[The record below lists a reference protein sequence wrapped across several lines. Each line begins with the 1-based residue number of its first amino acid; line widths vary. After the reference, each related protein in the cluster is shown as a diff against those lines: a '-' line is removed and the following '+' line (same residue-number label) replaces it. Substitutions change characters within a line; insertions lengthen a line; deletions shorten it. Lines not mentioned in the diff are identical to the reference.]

1 MPFSTII
8 GQPKAVNLLTRALTG
23 NRLAH
28 GYLFVGPEGV
38 GKTTTARALA
48 TSLFCQIG
56 QTAQASSAT
65 SPCGHCSGCIKLKS
79 GNHPDL
85 SIIRPEGAGIKIHQ
99 IRELKKSLS
108 FPPFEAETRIIIIE
122 DAQTMGREAGNS
134 LLKILEEPPPHNLLL
149 LVAADSE
156 PLLGT
161 IISRCQV
168 IPFMAL
174 PVEQAVTIIRRNHP
188 EFKAEEAE
196 ALAKLTGGCPGQAET
211 LYDDEILL
219 LHKECIQALSAEL
232 SAENGSQAESLEQA
246 LYLAGRLAERKD
258 GLDQLFDL
266 LALSFKEKM
275 IARLNKNR
283 QADTDVPSVAREGA
297 RERWNLQRL
306 SAMVDAVDTARR
318 QLARNCNR
326 ALVCEVLLLELFA

>member
-1 MPFSTII
+1 MPFSSII
-8 GQPKAVNLLTRALTG
+8 GQLKAVNLLTRALNG

-48 TSLFCQIG
+48 AHLFCQ
-56 QTAQASSAT
+56 TAEAS
-65 SPCGHCSGCIKLKS
+65 SPCGHCSGCIKVRS

-85 SIIRPEGAGIKIHQ
+85 LTIRPEGAGIKIQQ

-108 FPPFEAETRIIIIE
+108 FPPFEAELRIIIIE
-122 DAQTMGREAGNS
+122 DTQTMKREAGNS
-134 LLKILEEPPPHNLLL
+134 LLKILEEPPPDNLLL

-156 PLLGT
+156 PLLDT

-174 PVEQAVTIIRRNHP
+174 PAEQAAAIIQRNHP
-188 EFKAEEAE
+188 EFGAEEAE
-196 ALAKLTGGCPGQAET
+196 ALAKLTGGCPGQAGT
-211 LYDDEILL
+211 LYNDEVLL
-219 LHKECIQALSAEL
+219 LHKECILALFAD
-232 SAENGSQAESLEQA
+232 NGSQAESLEQA
-246 LYLAGRLAERKD
+246 LYLAARLAELKD

-266 LALSFKEKM
+266 LALSLKEDM
-275 IARLNKNR
+275 IALLNENK
-283 QADTDVPSVAREGA
+283 QTDLDVPSAARGGA
-297 RERWNLQRL
+297 REHWNLQRL
-306 SAMVDAVDTARR
+306 SAMVDAIDAARR

>member
-1 MPFSTII
+1 MPFSSII
-8 GQPKAVNLLTRALTG
+8 GKPKAVNLLTRALNG

-48 TSLFCQIG
+48 AHLFCQ
-56 QTAQASSAT
+56 TAEAS
-65 SPCGHCSGCIKLKS
+65 SPCGHCSGCIKVRS

-85 SIIRPEGAGIKIHQ
+85 LTIRPQGAGIKIQQ

-108 FPPFEAETRIIIIE
+108 FPPFEAELRIIIIE
-122 DAQTMGREAGNS
+122 DTQTMKREAGNS
-134 LLKILEEPPPHNLLL
+134 LLKILEEPPPNNLLL

-156 PLLGT
+156 PLLDT

-174 PVEQAVTIIRRNHP
+174 SAEQAVAIIQCNHP
-188 EFKAEEAE
+188 NFDAEEAE
-196 ALAKLTGGCPGQAET
+196 ALAKLTGGCPGQAGT
-211 LYDDEILL
+211 LYNDEVLL
-219 LHKECIQALSAEL
+219 LHKECIQALSAD
-232 SAENGSQAESLEQA
+232 NGTQAESLEQA
-246 LYLAGRLAERKD
+246 LYLAVRLAEIKN

-266 LALSFKEKM
+266 LALSLKENM
-275 IARLNKNR
+275 IALLSENKLT
-283 QADTDVPSVAREGA
+283 DLDVPSAARGEA

-306 SAMVDAVDTARR
+306 SAMVDAVDAARR

>member
-1 MPFSTII
+1 MPFSSII
-8 GQPKAVNLLTRALTG
+8 GQLKAVNLLTRALNG

-48 TSLFCQIG
+48 AHLFCQ
-56 QTAQASSAT
+56 AAEAS
-65 SPCGHCSGCIKLKS
+65 SPCGHCSGCIKVRS

-85 SIIRPEGAGIKIHQ
+85 LTIRPEGAGIKIQQ

-108 FPPFEAETRIIIIE
+108 FPPFEAEQRIIIIE
-122 DAQTMGREAGNS
+122 DMQTMKREAGNS
-134 LLKILEEPPPHNLLL
+134 LLKILEEPPPNNLLL

-156 PLLGT
+156 PLLDT
-161 IISRCQV
+161 IVSRCQV
-168 IPFMAL
+168 IPFRSLA
-174 PVEQAVTIIRRNHP
+174 VDQAITIIQRNHP
-188 EFKAEEAE
+188 EFDGEEAE
-196 ALAKLTGGCPGQAET
+196 AMAKLTGGCPGQAGT
-211 LYDDEILL
+211 LYNDEVLL
-219 LHKECIQALSAEL
+219 LHKECMQALL
-232 SAENGSQAESLEQA
+232 SDSGSQAESLEQA
-246 LYLAGRLAERKD
+246 LYLASRLAELKD

-266 LALSFKEKM
+266 LALSFKENM
-275 IARLNKNR
+275 IALISEEKK
-283 QADTDVPSVAREGA
+283 ATLGVPSDG

-306 SAMVDAVDTARR
+306 SAMVDAINAARR

>member
-1 MPFSTII
+1 MPFSSII
-8 GQPKAVNLLTRALTG
+8 GQPKAVNLLTRALNG

-48 TSLFCQIG
+48 VHLFCQ
-56 QTAQASSAT
+56 TAEAN
-65 SPCGHCSGCIKLKS
+65 SPCGHCSGCIKVSS

-85 SIIRPEGAGIKIHQ
+85 LTIRPEGAGIKIQQ

-108 FPPFEAETRIIIIE
+108 FPPFEAELRIIIIE
-122 DAQTMGREAGNS
+122 ETQAMKREAGNS
-134 LLKILEEPPPHNLLL
+134 LLKILEEPPPNNLLL

-156 PLLGT
+156 PLLDT
-161 IISRCQV
+161 IVSRCQV

-174 PVEQAVTIIRRNHP
+174 PAEQAVAIIQRNHP
-188 EFKAEEAE
+188 EFATEEAE
-196 ALAKLTGGCPGQAET
+196 ALAKLTGGCPGQAGT
-211 LYDDEILL
+211 LYNDEVLL
-219 LHKECIQALSAEL
+219 LHKECIQALSAE
-232 SAENGSQAESLEQA
+232 NGTRAESLEQA
-246 LYLAGRLAERKD
+246 LYLAGRLAELKD

-266 LALSFKEKM
+266 LALSLKEDM
-275 IARLNKNR
+275 IALLSENK
-283 QADTDVPSVAREGA
+283 QTDPDVPSAARGGA
-297 RERWNLQRL
+297 REHWNLQRL
-306 SAMVDAVDTARR
+306 SAMVDAINAARR

>member
-1 MPFSTII
+1 MPFSSII
-8 GQPKAVNLLTRALTG
+8 GQPKAVNLLTRALNG

-48 TSLFCQIG
+48 AHLFCQ
-56 QTAQASSAT
+56 TAEAS
-65 SPCGHCSGCIKLKS
+65 SPCGHCSGCIKVSS

-85 SIIRPEGAGIKIHQ
+85 LIIRPEGAGIKIQQ

-108 FPPFEAETRIIIIE
+108 FPPFEAELRIIIIE
-122 DAQTMGREAGNS
+122 ETQTMKREAGNS
-134 LLKILEEPPPHNLLL
+134 LLKILEEPPPNNLLL

-156 PLLGT
+156 PLLDT
-161 IISRCQV
+161 IVSRCQV

-174 PVEQAVTIIRRNHP
+174 PVEQAVAIIQRNHP
-188 EFKAEEAE
+188 EFATEEAE
-196 ALAKLTGGCPGQAET
+196 ALAKLTGGCPGQAGT
-211 LYDDEILL
+211 LYNDEVLL
-219 LHKECIQALSAEL
+219 LHKECIRAL
-232 SAENGSQAESLEQA
+232 SAENGTRAESLEQA
-246 LYLAGRLAERKD
+246 LFLAGRLAELKD

-266 LALSFKEKM
+266 LALSLKENM
-275 IARLNKNR
+275 IALLSENKKT
-283 QADTDVPSVAREGA
+283 DPDVPSAAREGA

-306 SAMVDAVDTARR
+306 SAMVDAVDAARR

>member
-1 MPFSTII
+1 MPFSSII
-8 GQPKAVNLLTRALTG
+8 GQPKAVNLLARALTG

-48 TSLFCQIG
+48 AHLFCQ
-56 QTAQASSAT
+56 TAGAS
-65 SPCGHCSGCIKLKS
+65 SPCGHCSGCIKMKS

-85 SIIRPEGAGIKIHQ
+85 SVIKPEGAGIKIHQ

-108 FPPFEAETRIIIIE
+108 FPPFEAEMRIIIIE
-122 DAQTMGREAGNS
+122 DAQTMRREAGNS
-134 LLKILEEPPPHNLLL
+134 LLKILEEPPPGNLLL

-156 PLLGT
+156 PLLDT

-174 PVEQAVTIIRRNHP
+174 PVEQAVTIIQRNHP

-196 ALAKLTGGCPGQAET
+196 SLAKLTGGCPGQAGT
-211 LYDDEILL
+211 LYNDEILL
-219 LHKECIQALSAEL
+219 LHKECIQALSVEL

-266 LALSFKEKM
+266 LALSFKENM
-275 IARLNKNR
+275 IALLNKNKR
-283 QADTDVPSVAREGA
+283 ADSDVPSVAGEGT

-306 SAMVDAVDTARR
+306 SAMVDAVDAARR

-326 ALVCEVLLLELFA
+326 ALVCEVLLLELFS

>member
-1 MPFSTII
+1 MPFSSII
-8 GQPKAVNLLTRALTG
+8 GQPKAVNLLARALTG

-28 GYLFVGPEGV
+28 GYLFVGPQGV

-48 TSLFCQIG
+48 AHLFCQ
-56 QTAQASSAT
+56 TAGAS

-85 SIIRPEGAGIKIHQ
+85 SVIRPVGAGIKIHQ

-188 EFKAEEAE
+188 EFNAEEAE

-211 LYDDEILL
+211 LYNDEILL
-219 LHKECIQALSAEL
+219 LHKECIQALLAEP
-232 SAENGSQAESLEQA
+232 GSQAESLEQA

-266 LALSFKEKM
+266 LALSFKENM
-275 IARLNKNR
+275 IALLDQNT
-283 QADTDVPSVAREGA
+283 QADSDVPSVAREGA